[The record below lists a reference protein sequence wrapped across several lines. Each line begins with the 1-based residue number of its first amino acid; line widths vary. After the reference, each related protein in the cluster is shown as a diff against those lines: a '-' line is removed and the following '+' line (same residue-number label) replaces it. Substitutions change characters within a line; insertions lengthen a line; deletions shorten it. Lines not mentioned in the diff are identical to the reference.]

1 MRIEFPY
8 PHMTLD
14 IPPANLMGI
23 YSLPRAK
30 PTEDEDVV
38 LQRALDNPIGA
49 PRLRQIARG
58 RSSALIVCDDIS
70 RPTPAYK
77 VIPAV
82 LEELHAAGISDER
95 IEFMMAL
102 GTHRPMTEEEM
113 RAKVGDAIYDR
124 YPVHNH
130 EWDNPAA
137 LEYLGATEQGV
148 EVWINRRVMQAD
160 LVVGIG
166 RIMPIDVCGFTGGGK
181 ILFPGC
187 CGEITNS
194 DMHWARVEADSR
206 EIVGTR
212 DNIVRAGIDALARKA
227 GLDFIVNIIM
237 DSHKRILDCVAGD
250 LVEAHREGCRRA
262 RRYHEVRVPH
272 QADIVVVDGHPFD
285 IEFWQVNKA
294 VDTAGLV
301 VRQGGVVICVSPCY
315 EGFSR
320 THADVLLKYG
330 YRPREQIVR
339 LVAEGEIE
347 HKVVAVHMVQVAEV
361 AIDKATLYLVTCG
374 ISRQD
379 VERVGL
385 HFAATPQEALDQALA
400 RLGPQAQ
407 VAVLRGA
414 AEMLPV
420 VGQA

>member
-1 MRIEFPY
+1 M
-8 PHMTLD
+8 
-14 IPPANLMGI
+14 
-23 YSLPRAK
+23 
-30 PTEDEDVV
+30 
-38 LQRALDNPIGA
+38 
-49 PRLRQIARG
+49 
-58 RSSALIVCDDIS
+58 
-70 RPTPAYK
+70 
-77 VIPAV
+77 
-82 LEELHAAGISDER
+82 LEELHAAGVPAER

-102 GTHRPMTEEEM
+102 GTHRPMTEDEM

-124 YPVHNH
+124 YPVYNH

-194 DMHWARVEADSR
+194 DMHWARVEVDSR

-237 DSHKRILDCVAGD
+237 DSQKRILDCVAGD

-262 RRYHEVRVPH
+262 RRYHEVHIPRT
-272 QADIVVVDGHPFD
+272 ADIVVVDGAPFD

-294 VDTAGLV
+294 VDTAGL
-301 VRQGGVVICVSPCY
+301 GGAP
-315 EGFSR
+315 GGR
-320 THADVLLKYG
+320 RDLRLALLRGVLAHPRR
-330 YRPREQIVR
+330 RPAASTAIARAR
-339 LVAEGEIE
+339 RSCSLVASGEIE
-347 HKVVAVHMVQVAEV
+347 HKVVGVHMVQVAEV
-361 AIDKATLYLVTCG
+361 AVDKATLYLVTV
-374 ISRQD
+374 R
-379 VERVGL
+379 
-385 HFAATPQEALDQALA
+385 HLA
-400 RLGPQAQ
+400 RGCGAC
-407 VAVLRGA
+407 GA
-414 AEMLPV
+414 ALCRHAPGGAGPGPGPAWPPGAGGGAARRRRDATRAGPSLIEQRIRRIPRITARCRRSSRRM
-420 VGQA
+420 VGAGRRTGPSHQLQGSQVSSDQGTEIFHR